1 MELISEDAR
10 SLYRI
15 IKMLKEALISPH
27 MTGVTRQREDKRRQA
42 AARHLAEIRDIL
54 AAVILMMEKEG
65 IEAFTVDYAAPRI
78 PSIKPRIRRRGK
90 NAAIDDFDDD

>member
-10 SLYRI
+10 SLYRT
-15 IKMLKEALISPH
+15 IKSLKEALTAPH

-42 AARHLAEIRDIL
+42 AARHLADIRTIL
-54 AAVILMMEKEG
+54 SQVIEMLEREG
-65 IEAFTVDYAAPRI
+65 LDSFVVDYDMPRI

-90 NAAIDDFDDD
+90 QSRMEQFADE

>member
-15 IKMLKEALISPH
+15 IKMLKEALIAPH

-42 AARHLAEIRDIL
+42 AARHLAEIRNLLESVLD
-54 AAVILMMEKEG
+54 MMEREN
-65 IEAFTVDYAAPRI
+65 IDAFTVDYTSPRI
-78 PSIKPRIRRRGK
+78 PTIKPRIRRRGK
-90 NAAIDDFDDD
+90 NAMIDDFPDD